1 MKMKMDMLKMDML
14 SRSRMM
20 EGKRSQVKM
29 GETIAILFIFFI
41 LLIIGAVF
49 YMNLQR
55 TTVYRDIEQ
64 AYELRAVE
72 LSQVISFLPEL
83 QCTEANVVKASCFDI
98 HKLQGLSQVVQS
110 DLGLLMYDR
119 EFGQTKIE
127 VLVIYPPAANIPIWD
142 RPKPGYTSAP
152 VTHIPIS
159 LFDSTSG
166 KRAFGILEITVYS

>member
-1 MKMKMDMLKMDML
+1 MMDKELM
-14 SRSRMM
+14 RS
-20 EGKRSQVKM
+20 KRAQMKM

-55 TTVYRDIEQ
+55 TTVYRDIEH

-72 LSQVISFLPEL
+72 LSQVISFMPEL
-83 QCTEANVVKASCFDI
+83 QCTEANVVKPSCFDI
-98 HKLQGLSQVVQS
+98 HKMRALSHVAQKN
-110 DLGLLMYDR
+110 LGLLLFDR
-119 EFGQTKIE
+119 EFGETKIE
-127 VLVIYPPAANIPIWD
+127 VLVIYPPSENILLWD
-142 RPKPGYTSAP
+142 KPKPGYTSAP

-159 LFDSTSG
+159 LFNSTSG